1 MQRQRLGPIA
11 WWQLQTL
18 PRLRSIPMT
27 ASFAHSAAP
36 AYACLMWAD
45 ERNIYAQLPS
55 VNGPYVAAF
64 PRSSGGLAKALHH
77 MGAVYTEQSGEPYTR
92 MTLPPSKDLIRKGL
106 TQNDREAA
114 MAVLKRKEVIA

>member
-1 MQRQRLGPIA
+1 
-11 WWQLQTL
+11 
-18 PRLRSIPMT
+18 MT
-27 ASFAHSAAP
+27 ASYASSAAP

-77 MGAVYTEQSGEPYTR
+77 IGAVHTEQSGQPYTR
-92 MTLPPSKDLIRKGL
+92 MALPPSKDLIRKGL

-114 MAVLKRKEVIA
+114 MAVLKRKGVIA

>member
-1 MQRQRLGPIA
+1 
-11 WWQLQTL
+11 
-18 PRLRSIPMT
+18 MT

-92 MTLPPSKDLIRKGL
+92 MALPLSKELIKKGL
-106 TQNDREAA
+106 TRNDLEAA
-114 MAVLKRKEVIA
+114 ANLLKRKGVIA